1 MNCALQ
7 VLPDEKEAF
16 QPLVL
21 ESWGQGIRHL
31 KCLVNWMRILHL
43 VSLSFFFFFLI
54 KEIPRADSGYTKGY
68 QINTRSFLV
77 AGMPGGTLR
86 HGGCLLLMNV
96 CGGSQSLPCIRCRH
110 IGCIRCIRI
119 LTH

>member
-43 VSLSFFFFFLI
+43 VSLSFFFFFFNQGNTQSRQWLYQRLSNKY
-54 KEIPRADSGYTKGY
+54 KELPGRRHARRYTASRRMSAADECVWGKPEFALYK
-68 QINTRSFLV
+68 V
-77 AGMPGGTLR
+77 
-86 HGGCLLLMNV
+86 
-96 CGGSQSLPCIRCRH
+96 
-110 IGCIRCIRI
+110 
-119 LTH
+119 